1 MSLKLRWN
9 KHHLDRGPS
18 SQSYGFS
25 SSHIWMWELDY
36 KERWAPKYWCFWT
49 VTARRS
55 NQSILK
61 EILVLNIHWK
71 DWYWSWNSNTL
82 ATWCKEPT
90 HWKRPWCWERLRA
103 GGGGEDRRWD
113 GWMASLTW
121 WTWAWVNSRSWW
133 WTGRSGVLQS
143 MGLQTVGHSSATE
156 LTEPVY
162 AHQTLLVPIRV
173 TLTLMNPN
181 KKPKWSGHIIDM

>member
-82 ATWCKEPT
+82 ATWCKDLT
-90 HWKRPWCWERLRA
+90 HWKRPWCWEKIEGRRRRGRQKMRWLD
-103 GGGGEDRRWD
+103 GITDVMDMSLSKFQELVMDREVWCAAVH
-113 GWMASLTW
+113 GIANS
-121 WTWAWVNSRSWW
+121 WTQLSNWTDRTCLCTPNSSCPH
-133 WTGRSGVLQS
+133 QS
-143 MGLQTVGHSSATE
+143 HPYSHES
-156 LTEPVY
+156 
-162 AHQTLLVPIRV
+162 
-173 TLTLMNPN
+173 
-181 KKPKWSGHIIDM
+181 